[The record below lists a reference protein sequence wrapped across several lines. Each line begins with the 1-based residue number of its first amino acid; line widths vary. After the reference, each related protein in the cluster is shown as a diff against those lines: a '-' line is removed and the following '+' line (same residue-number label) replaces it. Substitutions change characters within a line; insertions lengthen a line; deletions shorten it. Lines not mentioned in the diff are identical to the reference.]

1 MKLGS
6 LRKFVVFVVGVSVA
20 EASLAAGA
28 SILVEVGGS
37 TLTLSVQGGP
47 YSPVEAA
54 VFEGQPHAQ
63 DAVRLRRWDEQAK
76 VRGLVTPALDHFR
89 PHLQQSLK

>member
-37 TLTLSVQGGP
+37 TLTLSGAKA
-47 YSPVEAA
+47 ER
-54 VFEGQPHAQ
+54 FEGNFASTSTTARIRIAPRP
-63 DAVRLRRWDEQAK
+63 VR
-76 VRGLVTPALDHFR
+76 
-89 PHLQQSLK
+89 